1 MFFAYLKGTKQSLY
15 LKNDLI
21 YAEIFTY
28 FLTPFYVVIY
38 VTLVEKKLWK
48 KKNDR
53 SFTLSEFVQL

>member
-28 FLTPFYVVIY
+28 FLAPFYVVVY
-38 VTLVEKKLWK
+38 VTLVEKKL
-48 KKNDR
+48 
-53 SFTLSEFVQL
+53 